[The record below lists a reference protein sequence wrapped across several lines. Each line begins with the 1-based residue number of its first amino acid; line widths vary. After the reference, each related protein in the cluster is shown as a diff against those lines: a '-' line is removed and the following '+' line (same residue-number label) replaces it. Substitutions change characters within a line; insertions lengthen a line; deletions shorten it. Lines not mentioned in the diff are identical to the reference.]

1 MVWLTYLR
9 VKSTIALAI
18 VVLSSEGLEV
28 SDQNF
33 LFRDMLAQLA
43 SIFLWPFDTQ
53 AFANDYKLSTQVAA
67 QIYGTTGFTTNFKV
81 RNYDYVLGSSCR

>member
-9 VKSTIALAI
+9 IKSTIALAI
-18 VVLSSEGLEV
+18 VILLRGTRGFEIRIFVQS
-28 SDQNF
+28 
-33 LFRDMLAQLA
+33 MLAQLA

-67 QIYGTTGFTTNFKV
+67 QIYGTTGFTNFKV